1 MNTNKE
7 MNMMELSLN
16 DMASVNGGI
25 NWDRVAGASLF
36 GGSIGMAA
44 AGIGLLCIGP
54 IGWATVGVLAGGA
67 AVGATVGGGIA
78 AAVTAND

>member
-7 MNMMELSLN
+7 MNRMELSL
-16 DMASVNGGI
+16 DDLAMVNGGI

-44 AGIGLLCIGP
+44 VGIGLLCIGP
-54 IGWATVGVLAGGA
+54 IGWATVGALAGGA
-67 AVGATVGGGIA
+67 VVGAAAGGGIA